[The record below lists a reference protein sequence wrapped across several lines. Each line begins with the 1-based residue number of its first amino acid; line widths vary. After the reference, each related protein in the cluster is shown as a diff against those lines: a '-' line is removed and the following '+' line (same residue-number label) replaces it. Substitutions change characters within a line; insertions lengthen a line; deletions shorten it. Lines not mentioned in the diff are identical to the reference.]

1 MQPGTISGYCQAFNR
16 GLKYLVAQDVD
27 AEESLAYVRE
37 LTNTYQKQAT
47 KGHQSWQQLSRANK
61 WLHWE
66 QVLEV
71 MKAQREVY
79 ESQIKPELRAFES
92 QRYAALLLYCAVP
105 PARGEVYRTLKIRI
119 NSEPAET
126 SGSENILHYGRE
138 QMFVLELGKFKNS
151 KHMGVQNIDISN
163 IEFLTS
169 HLHDYINR
177 DRPIL
182 LKDSIDHS
190 FLFMVGE
197 EYFELEH
204 Y

>member
-1 MQPGTISGYCQAFNR
+1 
-16 GLKYLVAQDVD
+16 
-27 AEESLAYVRE
+27 
-37 LTNTYQKQAT
+37 
-47 KGHQSWQQLSRANK
+47 
-61 WLHWE
+61 
-66 QVLEV
+66 
-71 MKAQREVY
+71 
-79 ESQIKPELRAFES
+79 
-92 QRYAALLLYCAVP
+92 
-105 PARGEVYRTLKIRI
+105 
-119 NSEPAET
+119 
-126 SGSENILHYGRE
+126 
-138 QMFVLELGKFKNS
+138 MFVLELGKFKNS